1 MLRARSSPAAPAPAA
16 RLPIHR
22 RLLSDERLARFAE
35 DGSERAF
42 AVIYERYHQRLYRY
56 CRSHLRDGDDAYD
69 ALQSTLANALAAL
82 QRGQRDA
89 PLRPWLFR
97 IAHKETISLIR
108 RREPDRGSF
117 GAGESC
123 VPSAEARADER
134 ARLALLVSDLGE
146 LPERQRTVLL
156 MSELSGLS
164 RKDIASSLGLSV
176 HTVAHAILA
185 ARRRLGEFEEGR
197 AMVCEQVQRSISR
210 SDGRL
215 LPRARAHVRDCT
227 ACAAFA
233 AAIPTRRAGLQALA
247 PPLAPIQ
254 AAALLAILHGATSTQ
269 GAGGGGVMAA
279 GLSGKTAGA
288 ALAAKALASVA
299 IVAVA
304 SASATG
310 AVPQLTG
317 SGQSSVSA
325 TSPARASFP
334 ERHLRQSGGTPTPR
348 ARRDAPPAPTR
359 SDARPAAAVGALA
372 VGSTSNTSGVSSS
385 GPTGTAGEAKAAG
398 AAVSSQGRPSGGG
411 VPPHA
416 GHPHGGGVPVH
427 AGHPHGT
434 GAGALPGKAPA
445 GMGHARGSDASGG
458 ARSAHESG
466 AATGRGRELPG
477 ATSANAHSDGGHG
490 RPSEPAS
497 AVEDHGR
504 SGEASKAPPQ
514 LEPPSSPGEKQPPPA
529 HEEAGSHRPD
539 GQHGGPVASSPQAS
553 DR

>member
-16 RLPIHR
+16 RLPLHR
-22 RLLSDERLARFAE
+22 RLLSDERLACFAE

-56 CRSHLRDGDDAYD
+56 CRSRLRDGDDAYD
-69 ALQSTLANALAAL
+69 ALQSTLAHALAAL

-97 IAHKETISLIR
+97 IAHNETLSLIR

-117 GAGESC
+117 DAAESC

-164 RKDIASSLGLSV
+164 HKDIAAALGLSV

-185 ARRRLGEFEEGR
+185 ARRGLGEFEEGR

-215 LPRARAHVRDCT
+215 LPRARAHVRDC
-227 ACAAFA
+227 APCAAFA

-247 PPLAPIQ
+247 PPLAPIP
-254 AAALLAILHGATSTQ
+254 AAALLAVLHGATSTQ
-269 GAGGGGVMAA
+269 GASGGGVMAA
-279 GLSGKTAGA
+279 GLSGKTAGV
-288 ALAAKALASVA
+288 ALAAKALATVA

-304 SASATG
+304 SASAAG

-317 SGQSSVSA
+317 SGEASVSTTA
-325 TSPARASFP
+325 PARTSAP
-334 ERHLRQSGGTPTPR
+334 ERRLRQSAGTRAPR
-348 ARRDAPPAPTR
+348 ARRGAAHAPAR
-359 SDARPAAAVGALA
+359 SDAKPPATVGALA
-372 VGSTSNTSGVSSS
+372 VGSTSNASGVSSA
-385 GPTGTAGEAKAAG
+385 PAGSAGQAKPAG

-411 VPPHA
+411 VPVRT
-416 GHPHGGGVPVH
+416 GHPHG
-427 AGHPHGT
+427 
-434 GAGALPGKAPA
+434 AGARTLHGKPRA
-445 GMGHARGSDASGG
+445 GTSRARGSGAATG
-458 ARSAHESG
+458 ARSAHEAG

-477 ATSANAHSDGGHG
+477 AISGNAHTDGDHG

-497 AVEDHGR
+497 ANEEHGR
-504 SGEASKAPPQ
+504 PGEASNAPPPHI
-514 LEPPSSPGEKQPPPA
+514 EPSSPAGETQPPPA
-529 HEEAGSHRPD
+529 HEEAGSHGLG
-539 GQHGGPVASSPQAS
+539 GQPGGPVPSSPRTN
-553 DR
+553 DG

>member
-1 MLRARSSPAAPAPAA
+1 MSAPSSPAEPAPAD

-22 RLLSDERLARFAE
+22 RLLSDERLARFVE

-97 IAHKETISLIR
+97 IAHNETISLIR

-117 GAGESC
+117 DAAESC

-146 LPERQRTVLL
+146 LPERQRDVLL

-164 RKDIASSLGLSV
+164 HKDIAAALGLSV

-185 ARRRLGEFEEGR
+185 ARRSLGEFEEGR
-197 AMVCEQVQRSISR
+197 AMVCEQVQMSISR

-215 LPRARAHVRDCT
+215 LPRARAHVRDCA

-247 PPLAPIQ
+247 PPLAPIP
-254 AAALLAILHGATSTQ
+254 AAALLAVLHGATSTQ

-304 SASATG
+304 SASAAG
-310 AVPQLTG
+310 AVPQLTA
-317 SGQSSVSA
+317 SGVPSVNA
-325 TSPARASFP
+325 TSPARASAP
-334 ERHLRQSGGTPTPR
+334 ERHLRQSAGTRAPR
-348 ARRDAPPAPTR
+348 ARQHAALSRPR
-359 SDARPAAAVGALA
+359 SDLRRPPAVGALA
-372 VGSTSNTSGVSSS
+372 VGSTSNASGVSS
-385 GPTGTAGEAKAAG
+385 GPAGTAGQAKSAG

-411 VPPHA
+411 VPVRT
-416 GHPHGGGVPVH
+416 GHPHG
-427 AGHPHGT
+427 
-434 GAGALPGKAPA
+434 AGALHGKPPT
-445 GMGHARGSDASGG
+445 GTSHARGSGPTSG
-458 ARSAHESG
+458 ARSAHEAG
-466 AATGRGRELPG
+466 AATGRGRELPR

-497 AVEDHGR
+497 VNEEHGR
-504 SGEASKAPPQ
+504 SGEASNAPPPHI
-514 LEPPSSPGEKQPPPA
+514 EPPSSAGETQPPPA